1 MTFSVCLIV
10 LLLTISNFTVHS
22 VPIRH
27 MVEEQQPVQVTR
39 REVNID
45 SENIADSNKENKFA
59 HELANASLPS
69 YLKDLYVNFSF
80 PSGSAHTLK
89 DQKMNAA
96 NTIRSFENQATGK
109 LTVLKLKLKCM
120 KN

>member
-10 LLLTISNFTVHS
+10 LLLTISHFIVHS

-27 MVEEQQPVQVTR
+27 MVEEQQPVKVTR
-39 REVNID
+39 RELNNID
-45 SENIADSNKENKFA
+45 SEKIADSNNENEFA

-96 NTIRSFENQATGK
+96 NTIRSFENRAAGK
-109 LTVLKLKLKCM
+109 LTAF
-120 KN
+120 